1 MQNPIPTTTSDL
13 VGVGEHSAL
22 TPTSPRQPPTS
33 WLSRNHYRG
42 TARVIGLIYIA
53 GMVVGI
59 GGNILIQSILTA
71 PNPLSSIAASST
83 LLALGVVLWLTA
95 VVGDAAH
102 GVLMFPILKRHS
114 EPMALGY
121 LSGRIMDAT
130 FVAVMA
136 LLIMVQIPLGAA
148 YLAAGTADTST
159 LQTMTAVLHQAEL
172 YAYEFGMV
180 TLGVSGLILCTVF
193 YRTGLVPRPLAIW
206 GLVGYALFLGGS
218 LLQIV
223 GVDLSS
229 AHVVLGGVWEGFIGV
244 WLIVKGFKPS
254 ATVFNG
260 SSSTSTAPT
269 STSPP
274 MAGATT

>member
-1 MQNPIPTTTSDL
+1 M
-13 VGVGEHSAL
+13 SA
-22 TPTSPRQPPTS
+22 PRDPTS
-33 WLSRNHYRG
+33 WLSRNHYRS
-42 TARVIGLIYIA
+42 TARVIGVIYLA

-59 GGNILIQSILTA
+59 GGNILIQSILSA
-71 PNPLSSIAASST
+71 PNPLSSIAATSM
-83 LLALGVVLWLTA
+83 LLGLGVVLWLTA

-102 GVLMFPILKRHS
+102 GVLMFPVLKRHS

-136 LLIMVQIPLGAA
+136 LLILVQIPLGTA
-148 YLAAGTADTST
+148 YLTAGTADTST
-159 LQTMTAVLHQAEL
+159 LQTLTTVLHQAEL

-180 TLGVSGLILCTVF
+180 TLGISGLILCTVF
-193 YRTGLVPRPLAIW
+193 YRTGLVPRTLALW

-229 AHVVLGGVWEGFIGV
+229 GHVVLGGVWEGVIGV
-244 WLIVKGFKPS
+244 WLIAKGFKPS

-260 SSSTSTAPT
+260 SSATSTAPT